1 MTDIHVSPEC
11 PNQALVSLPAGEKD
25 HGEKGLPCRI
35 AFLDES
41 IVRVTVDPAGE
52 FAQYAQP
59 VSPDQVA
66 RIQAQP
72 DESPVYA
79 HPAVTVRDVGDSL
92 AIAAGETEVL
102 LAKGDGRMTVRRR
115 DLVVAREVAPL
126 VLDAGSSTQMLEMAP
141 GERFFGGGTQN
152 GRVEHSGSV
161 VRIVTTPMN
170 SNQWGDG
177 GVASP
182 SPLFWSS
189 AGYGVLRSTF
199 APGSYDFGAAGDA
212 LRATHEDPVFD
223 AYLLVAD
230 DPAAGLRRV
239 AQDVLRAYFKVTG
252 APALLPDFA
261 FYLGHLNAYNR
272 DAWSRDPEDDAQAW
286 VVRGS
291 DPADAPGEVCY
302 ELGRRRGYV
311 VPEGHLAESLNGP
324 DEVLI
329 TSAQG
334 YLGVTPYEF
343 SARAVID
350 EHARHDMPLG
360 WILPNDGYGAG
371 YGHNGYECT
380 GGVGADGTSSPE
392 RLAAIAANV
401 DNLAS
406 FSAYANERGVEVG
419 LWAQSQITPSPDPD
433 VTWQNLR
440 DFGAEVSRAG
450 VRALKTDEEWVGDG
464 YSFGL
469 NATRQGYEMLAE
481 RTGERPFVL
490 TLDGWA
496 GTQRY
501 AAVWSGDQD
510 GSDWEYIRMHV
521 PTYIGQGLS
530 GNPNVGSDMDGI
542 FGGNALVA
550 TRDFQWKALT
560 PIMLDMDGWG
570 TLPKLPYAN
579 GDPHTGICRMY
590 LKLKSRLMPYLRT
603 CAASASCVEG
613 WEGNGDLGLPMVR
626 SVWLTDEGATGEEA
640 QKYEFLLGDEL
651 LVAPVYRNARADETG
666 GDVRDGIYLPG
677 GPDTAWIDYFT
688 GERYAGGQTLD
699 GFDAPLWKLPLFV
712 REGAIVPQW
721 EPHNNP
727 QPASPLNPGGLDRT
741 RRVVDFWPGP
751 GESRFVGCE
760 DDGVT
765 FGGHVSTTY
774 SCVEK
779 DGGVEL
785 LVGASR
791 GGYDSYD
798 PMRATTL
805 RCAVAGRPT
814 GVRAWVGGEELR
826 LVEVS
831 SPEELGAAEPAPGT
845 ATWLFEEA
853 PAVETFAPAR
863 ERVLAAMVA
872 GVHGA
877 PRVTVR
883 LPRANATEAP
893 LRVVLL
899 G

>member
-1 MTDIHVSPEC
+1 MIDVRVDPERSY
-11 PNQALVSLPAGEKD
+11 QALVTLRAGEKD
-25 HGEKGLPCRI
+25 LPCRI
-35 AFLDES
+35 SFLDEDV
-41 IVRVTVDPAGE
+41 VRVTVDPAGV
-52 FAQYAQP
+52 FAQYAAP
-59 VSPDQVA
+59 RSPEHVA

-72 DESPVYA
+72 DESDVYA
-79 HPAVTVRDVGDSL
+79 HPSACVRDEG
-92 AIAAGETEVL
+92 AKIAARAGDTEVL
-102 LAKGDGRMTVRRR
+102 VDKDDGRLTFRRR
-115 DLVVAREVAPL
+115 GRVVIREAAPL
-126 VLDAGSSTQMLEMAP
+126 ELGPCRSTQRLAAAP

-152 GRVEHSGSV
+152 GRVEHAGSV

-182 SPLFWSS
+182 SPFFWSS
-189 AGYGVLRSTF
+189 EGYGSLRNTF
-199 APGSYDFGAAGDA
+199 SPGLYDFASSGPSIV
-212 LRATHEDPVFD
+212 LTHEDAVFD
-223 AYLLVAD
+223 AYLFLAD
-230 DPAAGLRRV
+230 PGDLRTT
-239 AQDVLRAYFKVTG
+239 AQSILRAYYKVTG

-261 FYLGHLNAYNR
+261 IYLGHLNAYNR
-272 DAWSRDPEDDAQAW
+272 DAWSREPEDGAQEW

-291 DPADAPGEVCY
+291 GPADGPGETRY

-324 DEVLI
+324 DEVLAS
-329 TSAQG
+329 SAEKYRGQ
-334 YLGVTPYEF
+334 TPYEF

-350 EHARHDMPLG
+350 AHAAHDIPLG

-371 YGHNGYECT
+371 YGHNGYEMT
-380 GGVGADGTSSPE
+380 GGVDADGESSPE

-419 LWAQSQITPSPDPD
+419 LWAQSQITPSPDLG

-450 VRALKTDEEWVGDG
+450 VRALKTDEEWVGEG

-530 GNPNVGSDMDGI
+530 GNPNVGSDLDGI
-542 FGGNALVA
+542 FGGDALVA

-570 TLPKLPYAN
+570 SLPKLPYAN

-590 LKLKSRLMPYLRT
+590 LKLKSTLMPYLST

-613 WEGNGDLGLPMVR
+613 WEGNDDLGLPMVR
-626 SVWLTDEGATGEEA
+626 SVLLAGGEPGEKDA
-640 QKYEFLLGDEL
+640 EKYEFLLGDAL
-651 LVAPVYRNARADETG
+651 LVAPVYRSERADAAG
-666 GDVRDGIYLPG
+666 NDVRSGIWLPG
-677 GPDTAWIDYFT
+677 GPDDVWFDFFS
-688 GERYAGGQTLD
+688 GERYRGGQAID
-699 GFDAPLWKLPLFV
+699 GIDAPLWKLPLFA
-712 REGAIVPQW
+712 RGGAIVPRW
-721 EPHNNP
+721 AAHNNP
-727 QPASPLNPGGLDRT
+727 RPKSGLNPGGIDRT
-741 RRVVDFWPGP
+741 RLTVDFWPVE
-751 GESRFVGCE
+751 GESRFVAYE
-760 DDGVT
+760 DDGRT
-765 FGGHVSTTY
+765 RGGHVTTGY
-774 SCVEK
+774 ASRTA
-779 DGGVEL
+779 GGETAL
-785 LVGASR
+785 LAEPAR
-791 GGYDSYD
+791 GGYEGFE
-798 PMRATTL
+798 PVRTVTLRAT
-805 RCAVAGRPT
+805 VSGRPA
-814 GVRAWVGGEELR
+814 GVAAWLGDEGLELVEAASREEL
-826 LVEVS
+826 EGS
-831 SPEELGAAEPAPGT
+831 EPAPGT
-845 ATWLFEEA
+845 ATWLYEEA
-853 PAVETFAPAR
+853 PAVETFAPPR
-863 ERVLAAMVA
+863 ERALAEMVA
-872 GVHGA
+872 GAHGA
-877 PRVTVR
+877 PRVSVR
-883 LPRANATEAP
+883 FARGDVREGPR
-893 LRVVLL
+893 RVVLL

>member
-1 MTDIHVSPEC
+1 MIDVRVDSERPY
-11 PNQALVSLPAGEKD
+11 QALVALCAGEKD
-25 HGEKGLPCRI
+25 LPCRI
-35 AFLDES
+35 SFLDET
-41 IVRVTVDPAGE
+41 IVRVTVDPTGA
-52 FAQYAQP
+52 FAQYATP
-59 VSPDQVA
+59 RSPEHVA

-72 DESPVYA
+72 DESDVYA
-79 HPAVTVRDVGDSL
+79 HPAVSVRDENAKV
-92 AIAAGETEVL
+92 AVCAGGTEVL
-102 LAKGDGRMTVRRR
+102 VDKNDGRLTFRRR
-115 DLVVAREVAPL
+115 GRVVVREAAPL
-126 VLDAGSSTQMLEMAP
+126 ELGPCRSTQRLATAP

-152 GRVEHSGSV
+152 GRVNHAGEV
-161 VRIVTTPMN
+161 VRIVSTPMN

-182 SPLFWSS
+182 SPFFWSS
-189 AGYGVLRSTF
+189 AGYGMLRSTF
-199 APGSYDFGAAGDA
+199 SPGSYDFTGDGRTA
-212 LRATHEDPVFD
+212 VLTHEDPVCD
-223 AYLLVAD
+223 TYVLLAD
-230 DPAAGLRRV
+230 PGDLRV
-239 AQDVLRAYFKVTG
+239 TAQSILRAYYKVTG

-272 DAWSRDPEDDAQAW
+272 DAWSREPEDGAQEW

-291 DPADAPGEVCY
+291 GPADGPGETRY

-324 DEVLI
+324 DEVLAA
-329 TSAQG
+329 SAEKYRGQ
-334 YLGVTPYEF
+334 TPYEF

-350 EHARHDMPLG
+350 AHAAHDMPLG

-371 YGHNGYECT
+371 YGHNGYEMT
-380 GGVGADGTSSPE
+380 GGVDADGESSPE

-419 LWAQSQITPSPDPD
+419 LWAQSQITPSPDPS

-440 DFGAEVSRAG
+440 DFDAEVSRAG
-450 VRALKTDEEWVGDG
+450 VRALKTDEEWVGEG

-469 NATRQGYEMLAE
+469 NATRQGYEMLAG

-530 GNPNVGSDMDGI
+530 GNPNVGSDLDGI
-542 FGGNALVA
+542 FGGDAIVA

-570 TLPKLPYAN
+570 SLPKLPYAN

-590 LKLKSRLMPYLRT
+590 LKLKSTLMPYLRT

-613 WEGNGDLGLPMVR
+613 WEGNDDLGLPMVR
-626 SVWLTDEGATGEEA
+626 SVLLAGGEPGEKSA
-640 QKYEFLLGDEL
+640 EKYEFLLGDAL
-651 LVAPVYRNARADETG
+651 LVAPVYRNGSADEAG
-666 GDVRDGIYLPG
+666 NDVRDGIWLPG
-677 GPDTAWIDYFT
+677 GPDDVWFDFFS
-688 GERYAGGQTLD
+688 GERYLGGQVLD

-712 REGAIVPQW
+712 RGGAIVPRW
-721 EPHNNP
+721 AAHNNP
-727 QPASPLNPGGLDRT
+727 RQKSGLNPGGIDRAHPT
-741 RRVVDFWPGP
+741 VDFWPVK
-751 GESRFVGCE
+751 GENRFVAYE
-760 DDGVT
+760 DDGRG
-765 FGGHVSTTY
+765 FGG
-774 SCVEK
+774 CVATDYACRAAGDET
-779 DGGVEL
+779 V
-785 LVGASR
+785 LVAGPSR
-791 GGYDSYD
+791 GGYGGFE
-798 PMRATTL
+798 PMRSVTL
-805 RCAVAGRPT
+805 RARVGRRPAGVIARL
-814 GVRAWVGGEELR
+814 GEKDLE
-826 LVEVS
+826 LVEVAS
-831 SPEELGAAEPAPGT
+831 REALEAVELAPGT
-845 ATWLFEEA
+845 AAWLYEEA
-853 PAVETFAPAR
+853 PAVETYAP
-863 ERVLAAMVA
+863 EEEGLLAGMVA

-877 PRVTVR
+877 PRVSVR
-883 LPRANATEAP
+883 FARGDVREGPR
-893 LRVVLL
+893 RVVLL